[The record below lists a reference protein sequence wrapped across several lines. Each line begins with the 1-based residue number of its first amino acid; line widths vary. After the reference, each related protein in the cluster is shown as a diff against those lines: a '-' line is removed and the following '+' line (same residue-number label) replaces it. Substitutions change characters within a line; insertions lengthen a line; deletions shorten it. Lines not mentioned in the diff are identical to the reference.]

1 MKKPKTVSM
10 FNVMY
15 VTDEEELKYCH
26 FLNDIIRYLSIKKGE
41 SSVSPKFS
49 GTNYVYTGNGLRCTY
64 NDSDYGN
71 DRYHLEISADI
82 WNDVPDDINYE
93 TVFDEGYN
101 LVYSFQDSPDRQVL
115 LQHIPGT
122 WINFLLKILK

>member
-1 MKKPKTVSM
+1 MKSPKTVSM
-10 FNVMY
+10 FNTMHIADK
-15 VTDEEELKYCH
+15 DELDYCH
-26 FLNDIIRYLSIKKGE
+26 FLNDIIRRLAVNMGIA
-41 SSVSPKFS
+41 SVSPKFS
-49 GTNYVYTGNGLRCTY
+49 GTNYVFKGNGLRCTY

-71 DRYHLEISADI
+71 DRYHLEISSDV

-122 WINFLLKILK
+122 WISFILNTEL